1 METHAEIHTIQFSQI
16 LDLSYNRIEAM
27 QFGQFAGLSGL
38 RFVDLSHNNLRSL
51 ARDAFQSTALESI
64 DLSHNAFVAI
74 PSSGIKNRLFLHII
88 IEAPCF

>member
-1 METHAEIHTIQFSQI
+1 
-16 LDLSYNRIEAM
+16 M

-38 RFVDLSHNNLRSL
+38 RVVDLSHNNLRSL

-74 PSSGIKNRLFLHII
+74 PSSGTNS
-88 IEAPCF
+88 APLVHLLTFPMASISSILTKVF

>member
-1 METHAEIHTIQFSQI
+1 
-16 LDLSYNRIEAM
+16 M

-74 PSSGIKNRLFLHII
+74 PSSGMNGQILHIDLLRVTAGQSLSKYFVYPLPDMTI
-88 IEAPCF
+88 